1 MSAISHSPI
10 NKYLRAA
17 EEVFTVISLILY
29 TSGVIL
35 LILTG
40 GGGQGLNDDEELI
53 KPIDF
58 SLQQTIFFVNYAISA
73 VLLLFRWKK
82 AAFTLSKDWTIWL
95 LMLMA
100 VVSVFWSSM
109 PKLTSPR
116 SVALVGNFV
125 FALYLSSRY
134 SLKQQLKLLGW
145 CFALIIGMSFLFA
158 ILNPAYGTMQIGI
171 HAGSWRGVF
180 VHKNVLGKQMAI
192 SGIIF
197 MLIAMDAKEKR
208 WIPWT
213 GLCLSFCLLVLSRS
227 SSSMANF
234 LIVIAL
240 IPVYNISLWRYHWL
254 VPGIIAV
261 ATLGGGL
268 SFWLNQNAEILL
280 GSVGKDPTLT
290 GRTEMWPHILDMI
303 WKQPWLGYGYSG
315 FWDNWDSPAAYVW
328 YAVKWLP
335 PNSHNGFL
343 DLLLELGFVGLLIF
357 GIGFCQTIWRSLTWL
372 RTERSWSS
380 FWPILYLSYMI
391 LSNLGESALLSRND
405 IFWVLYV
412 SILFSLAMN
421 TSKTDK
427 IVISN

>member
-1 MSAISHSPI
+1 MSVISHSPM

-17 EEVFTVISLILY
+17 EEVFVVISLILY

-35 LILTG
+35 LMLTG
-40 GGGQGLNDDEELI
+40 SGGQGIDDDEELI

-58 SLQQTIFFVNYAISA
+58 SLQQTLFFVNYLIALF
-73 VLLLFRWKK
+73 LLLIRWKK
-82 AAFTLSKDWTIWL
+82 TFFTLSKDWTIWL

-100 VVSVFWSSM
+100 LVSVFWSST
-109 PKLTSPR
+109 PKLTSAR
-116 SVALVGNFV
+116 SIALIGNFV
-125 FALYLSSRY
+125 FALYLGSRY
-134 SLKQQLKLLGW
+134 SLREQLRLLGW
-145 CFALIIGMSFLFA
+145 CFTIIIIMSFLFA
-158 ILNPAYGTMQIGI
+158 ILSPVYGTMAVGI
-171 HAGSWRGVF
+171 HAGAWRGVF
-180 VHKNVLGKQMAI
+180 VHKNVLGKQMAL

-227 SSSMANF
+227 SSSMVNF
-234 LIVIAL
+234 LTMIAL
-240 IPVYNISLWRYHWL
+240 IPVYNIFRWRYYL
-254 VPGIIAV
+254 IVPAVIAV
-261 ATLGGGL
+261 ITLGGGL
-268 SFWLNQNAEILL
+268 SVWFDQNAEILL
-280 GSVGKDPTLT
+280 GSIGKDPTLT
-290 GRTEMWPHILDMI
+290 GRTEMWSHILDMI

-315 FWDNWDSPAAYVW
+315 FWNDWDSPAAYIW
-328 YAVKWLP
+328 YAVKWRP

-343 DLLLELGFVGLLIF
+343 DLLLELGFSGLLIF
-357 GIGFCQTIWRSLTWL
+357 GIGFFQTVSRSLTWL
-372 RTERSWSS
+372 RTDRSWTS
-380 FWPILYLSYMI
+380 FWPLLYLSYMI

-412 SILFSLAMN
+412 SVLFSLAMN